1 MAGSHGS
8 AEAATISVA
17 SIKPA
22 SQMVLGSAAGK
33 VGGPSADP
41 VHVES
46 VSQEDADAEEDTYC
60 RDDLGHSFPP
70 CLAMPGRAALRN
82 WW

>member
-1 MAGSHGS
+1 MAASHGS
-8 AEAATISVA
+8 AEAAPFRSPP
-17 SIKPA
+17 SKPNGA
-22 SQMVLGSAAGK
+22 GIGSRK
-33 VGGPSADP
+33 VGGRSADT

-82 WW
+82 W